1 MTREIVVRSYCTGD
15 LEGIKE
21 ILSECLSPTGQVW
34 SEDMIEKMLSDALSE
49 QPDGVFVATR
59 HEQVVGFTIV
69 IYRAWLNIAYLDYI
83 QVKRNQ
89 IRKGIGHRLIEKG
102 VNWARG
108 KHARIIF
115 TETGQNN
122 KRAIT
127 FYQRHGFQITL
138 GTFRTIIKKD

>member
-1 MTREIVVRSYCTGD
+1 MEFLVVTRY
-15 LEGIKE
+15 K
-21 ILSECLSPTGQVW
+21 
-34 SEDMIEKMLSDALSE
+34 
-49 QPDGVFVATR
+49 
-59 HEQVVGFTIV
+59 QVVGFTIV
-69 IYRAWLNIAYLDYI
+69 IYRAWFNIAYLDYI

-122 KRAIT
+122 KRAIK
-127 FYQRHGFQITL
+127 FYQRHGIQITGYIPDYYQKGL
-138 GTFRTIIKKD
+138 DAVILVRKLI